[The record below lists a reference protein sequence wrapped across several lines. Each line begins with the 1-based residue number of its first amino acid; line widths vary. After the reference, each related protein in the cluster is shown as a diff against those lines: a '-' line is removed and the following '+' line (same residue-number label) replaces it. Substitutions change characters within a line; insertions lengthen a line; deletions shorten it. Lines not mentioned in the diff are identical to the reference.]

1 MGRFPRCR
9 ALALASTLLLS
20 LGLPGVELAP
30 LENGSAAQL
39 TTLGNMELGQGR
51 YETAIQHYRSALKVD
66 KSYLTAKYNLG
77 LAYQQLG
84 QVKQAREW
92 YEESLKISPDQPDV
106 LCNLGY
112 LEWLAGNWQGAAD
125 RFQEAARLAVSAPV
139 DAAQYWT
146 NVGSAREKLQQ
157 FPASLRAYQEALAL
171 NNRSYQ
177 AHYNLGTLYLAKF
190 SEQSGAVEKAQA
202 HLQQATELD
211 PDRPDAWLNLA
222 QCQEITGTGTPTE
235 SYATALKVATGV
247 HAKMANQALWQRAL
261 YYNRIQPPQ
270 KVAMREDL
278 KKILAD
284 QANFPAANGLLGAY
298 YYALGEYAKAVE
310 FLEREVEGA
319 NDDRNNPIDLESHY
333 LLAVIYAE
341 HLSEPAK
348 AIAHAT
354 AYYQMRPDSQ
364 KIHELRRR
372 ALRLSSASA
381 VTEAAPAEG
390 AAEPAPAAEGA
401 AHGEKT
407 AADPHAAPAA
417 HGEKPAADPH
427 AAPAAHGEKP
437 AADPHAAP
445 AAHGEPATKS
455 HNEPAAHG
463 EPAPVHP
470 AAQPAHALDPEPK
483 GAHAPHH

>member
-1 MGRFPRCR
+1 MGQLPRCC
-9 ALALASTLLLS
+9 ALTVLFGLMLSS
-20 LGLPGVELAP
+20 LGAVELAP

-66 KSYLTAKYNLG
+66 KTYLTAKYNLG

-92 YEESLKISPDQPDV
+92 YEESLKVSPDQPDV

-125 RFQEAARLAVSAPV
+125 RFQEAARLAISAPV

-157 FPASLRAYQEALAL
+157 FPAALRAYQEALAL

-261 YYNRIQPPQ
+261 FYNRIQPPQ

-284 QANFPAANGLLGAY
+284 QPNFPAANGLLGAY
-298 YYALGEYAKAVE
+298 YYALGEYAKAME
-310 FLEREVEGA
+310 FLEREVDGT
-319 NDDRNNPIDLESHY
+319 NDDRTNPVDLESHY

-381 VTEAAPAEG
+381 VTEPAPAEG
-390 AAEPAPAAEGA
+390 AGETAPAGEGA
-401 AHGEKT
+401 AHGEKP
-407 AADPHAAPAA
+407 AAPNVHGEKPAAEVHAAPAA
-417 HGEKPAADPH
+417 HGEAGAGK
-427 AAPAAHGEKP
+427 
-437 AADPHAAP
+437 
-445 AAHGEPATKS
+445 AHGEPTAEAHAVHGEAAAKADKQ
-455 HNEPAAHG
+455 PAPHG

-470 AAQPAHALDPEPK
+470 AAEPAHAMDPEPK